1 MISNLFK
8 VLHWLWSVVSIP
20 LAPIGRLVLRVWD
33 AARTFGGVVWS
44 ARFSAFT
51 VAAGA
56 ALLAM
61 TDQGQELAVAMAVEG
76 RALSQHFLFFLL
88 AVTWFAFQAWYWARV
103 SYLMKYGTAKRAHDW
118 RITHVPRIYAA
129 LAYLFAAIA
138 MQMAGSSRLALLTI
152 AVGVVFVLLLIF
164 RLPLARMMSG
174 KGQPDRWAAPPPGGA
189 GMTVGS
195 LGRSNILALLASL
208 IFAAATMLAM
218 TVWPVSIGQ
227 LLGPAAVA
235 FLAFG
240 QLIPVGS
247 LLVYWS
253 WKTRIPLVA
262 SLLIWA
268 VAISDLADNHAVPL
282 VAGTGAA
289 QVIRPDV
296 QGAAKVWLTK
306 TGPAA
311 SAGTARPVVFVS
323 AAGGGVRAAYWT
335 AVVLGTLQADCPGF
349 DQQLFSI
356 SGVSGGS
363 VGAAFYQT
371 GLFDGLAADGAV
383 ACGAK
388 GPTDAALLAR
398 LRAALDD
405 DFLGPTLAAMFYP
418 DLLQRFLPVGLP
430 DRGAALVAAW
440 NAAWR
445 RSCAAGADCAAPK
458 GDLQTSFLEVAGTPG
473 KTERWLPVLAL
484 NGTHQETGKRI
495 ITSNVAVTTG
505 EFLDAFDLLD
515 LIGGDVPIG
524 VAALNSARFTY
535 VSPAGLLVNASGTK
549 TFGHVLDGGYFEN
562 NGAVTTAEIA
572 RAAVEAFEDE
582 KVPVRPIFIQ
592 ISSDPD
598 LDWRDAPV
606 REGYPRFQPFAGSQR
621 SCWYWLGQR
630 ALNFLG
636 LRDVELPKD
645 RTNCMGNEIAGPLRG
660 ILNTRTARGV
670 LADKTVAK
678 IVGDL
683 GEDQFRFPAAV
694 APVFAH
700 FRMCAPEGGNKPP
713 LGWAMAA
720 KTYDFIGND
729 LIRRRCGDH
738 DNAAALRTVLDALR
752 NPLRVTCAEDAA
764 DSVLRCRTRPSG

>member
-1 MISNLFK
+1 MVSTLFK
-8 VLHWLWSVVSIP
+8 VLHWFWTVASIL
-20 LAPIGRLVLRVWD
+20 LAPPGRLVLRLWD
-33 AARTFGGVVWS
+33 AARTFGAVVWS

-56 ALLAM
+56 ALLVM
-61 TDQGQELAVAMAVEG
+61 TDQGQELAEAMAMNGEV
-76 RALSQHFLFFLL
+76 LSRQYLFFLS

-103 SYLMKYGTAKRAHDW
+103 SYMMKYGASVREQDW
-118 RITHVPRIYAA
+118 RIRHVPRIYAA
-129 LAYLFAAIA
+129 LAYLFAGIA
-138 MQMAGSSRLALLTI
+138 LQLAGSSRLALLTLG
-152 AVGVVFVLLLIF
+152 VGVVFVLLLIF
-164 RLPLARMMSG
+164 RLPLVRMMSA
-174 KGQPDRWAAPPPGGA
+174 KGQPDRRAAPPPEGGL
-189 GMTVGS
+189 MTVGS
-195 LGRSNILALLASL
+195 LGRGHILALLASL
-208 IFAAATMLAM
+208 VFAAATMLAM
-218 TVWPVSIGQ
+218 TVWPVPIGQ

-262 SLLIWA
+262 TLLIWA

-289 QVIRPDV
+289 EVIRPDL
-296 QGAAKVWLTK
+296 QAAAKVWLSK

-335 AVVLGTLQADCPGF
+335 AVVLGTLQAECPGF

-363 VGAAFYQT
+363 VGATFYQA
-371 GLFDGLAADGAV
+371 GLHDGLVAEGAV
-383 ACGAK
+383 GCRAPGK
-388 GPTDAALLAR
+388 TDAALLAR
-398 LRAALDD
+398 MRSALDD

-418 DLLQRFLPVGLP
+418 DLLQRFLPLGFP

-445 RSCAAGADCAAPK
+445 RSCAEEKGCPAPK
-458 GDLQTSFLEVAGTPG
+458 DDLQTAFLEVAGIPG
-473 KTERWLPVLAL
+473 QTARWRPVLAL

-495 ITSNVAVTTG
+495 IASNVAVTTG

-535 VSPAGLLVNASGTK
+535 VSPAGLLKNASGSS

-606 REGYPRFQPFAGSQR
+606 RASYPKFLSFAGSQR

-636 LRDVELPKD
+636 LRDVDLPKD
-645 RTNCMGNEIAGPLRG
+645 RTNCMANEIAGPLRG
-660 ILNTRTARGV
+660 LLNTRTARGV

-678 IVGDL
+678 IVDDL
-683 GEDQFRFPAAV
+683 GKDRFRFPAAV

-700 FRMCAPEGGNKPP
+700 FRMCAPQGGHKPP

-720 KTYDFIGND
+720 KTYEFIGDD
-729 LIRRRCGDH
+729 LIHALCGDH
-738 DNAAALRTVLDALR
+738 DNAVALRTVVEALR
-752 NPLRVTCAEDAA
+752 NPLPVTCAEDAV
-764 DSVLRCRTRPSG
+764 DSVLRCRTRPFN

>member
-1 MISNLFK
+1 M
-8 VLHWLWSVVSIP
+8 
-20 LAPIGRLVLRVWD
+20 
-33 AARTFGGVVWS
+33 VWS

-56 ALLAM
+56 ALLVM

-76 RALSQHFLFFLL
+76 KALSRHFLFFLA

-103 SYLMKYGTAKRAHDW
+103 SYLMKYGAAVREHDW
-118 RITHVPRIYAA
+118 RIVHVPRIYAA

-138 MQMAGSSRLALLTI
+138 LQMAGSGRLALLTI
-152 AVGVVFVLLLIF
+152 AVGVVFVLLLVF
-164 RLPLARMMSG
+164 RLPLIRMMSG
-174 KGQPDRWAAPPPGGA
+174 ARQPDRRAAPSAGGA
-189 GMTVGS
+189 VMTVGS
-195 LGRSNILALLASL
+195 LGRGNIVALLASL
-208 IFAAATMLAM
+208 LFAAATIVAM
-218 TVWPVSIGQ
+218 TVFPVQIGQ

-296 QGAAKVWLTK
+296 REAAKVWLGK
-306 TGPAA
+306 AGPAEG
-311 SAGTARPVVFVS
+311 AGMARPVVFVS

-335 AVVLGTLQADCPGF
+335 AVVLGTLQAECPGF

-363 VGAAFYQT
+363 VGAAIYQT
-371 GLFDGLAADGAV
+371 GLYNGLV
-383 ACGAK
+383 AENMARCGTK
-388 GPTDAALLAR
+388 GQNDAALLAR
-398 LRAALDD
+398 MRAALDD

-418 DLLQRFLPVGLP
+418 DLLQRFLPIGLP

-440 NAAWR
+440 NAAWQ
-445 RSCAAGADCAAPK
+445 RSCAADTACPAPK
-458 GDLQTSFLEVAGTPG
+458 GDLQSAFLEVAGTPG
-473 KTERWLPVLAL
+473 KTARWRPVLAL

-495 ITSNVAVTTG
+495 IASNVAVTTG

-535 VSPAGLLVNASGTK
+535 VSPAGLLVNATGTG

-645 RTNCMGNEIAGPLRG
+645 RTNCMANEIAGPLRG
-660 ILNTRTARGV
+660 LLNTRTARGV

-683 GEDQFRFPAAV
+683 GKDQFRFPAAV
-694 APVFAH
+694 EPVFAH

-752 NPLRVTCAEDAA
+752 NPLPVTCAEDAA

>member
-1 MISNLFK
+1 MISSLFK
-8 VLHWLWSVVSIP
+8 VLRWLWSLVSIP
-20 LAPIGRLVLRVWD
+20 FAPLGRLFLRLWD

-56 ALLAM
+56 ALLVM
-61 TDQGQELAVAMAVEG
+61 TDQGQELAVAMGVEG
-76 RALSQHFLFFLL
+76 KALSRHFLFFLA

-103 SYLMKYGTAKRAHDW
+103 SYLMKYGAAEREHDW
-118 RITHVPRIYAA
+118 RIVHVPRIYAA

-138 MQMAGSSRLALLTI
+138 LQMAGSGRLALLTI
-152 AVGVVFVLLLIF
+152 AVGVVFVLLLVF
-164 RLPLARMMSG
+164 RLPLIRMMSG
-174 KGQPDRWAAPPPGGA
+174 ARQPDRRAAPSAGGA
-189 GMTVGS
+189 VMTVGS
-195 LGRSNILALLASL
+195 LGRGNIVALLASL
-208 IFAAATMLAM
+208 LFAAATMVAM
-218 TVWPVSIGQ
+218 TVFPVQIGQ

-289 QVIRPDV
+289 AVIRPDV
-296 QGAAKVWLTK
+296 RQAARAWLGK
-306 TGPAA
+306 AGPAEG
-311 SAGTARPVVFVS
+311 AGMARPVVFIS
-323 AAGGGVRAAYWT
+323 TAGGGVRAAYWT
-335 AVVLGTLQADCPGF
+335 AVVLGTLQAECPGF

-363 VGAAFYQT
+363 VGAAIYQT
-371 GLFDGLAADGAV
+371 GLYNGLV
-383 ACGAK
+383 AENMARCGAK
-388 GPTDAALLAR
+388 GQNDGALLAR
-398 LRAALDD
+398 MRAALDD

-418 DLLQRFLPVGLP
+418 DLIQRFLPIGLP

-440 NAAWR
+440 NAAWQ
-445 RSCAAGADCAAPK
+445 RSCAAGAACPAPK
-458 GDLQTSFLEVAGTPG
+458 GDLQSAFLEVAGTPG
-473 KTERWLPVLAL
+473 KTARWRPVLAL

-495 ITSNVAVTTG
+495 IASNVAVTTG

-535 VSPAGLLVNASGTK
+535 VSPAGLLVNATGTS

-645 RTNCMGNEIAGPLRG
+645 RTNCLANEIAGPLRG
-660 ILNTRTARGV
+660 LLNTRTARGV

-683 GEDQFRFPAAV
+683 GKDQFRFPAAV
-694 APVFAH
+694 EPVFAH

-752 NPLRVTCAEDAA
+752 NPLPVTCAEDAA
-764 DSVLRCRTRPSG
+764 DSVMRCRTRPSG